1 MKIEFQIKI
10 FMFVRP
16 LTMWTVFLD
25 VFDLLPPFWTNLLNF
40 RHLISVYSLPH
51 VGMCGQ
57 NTENIPRWFYVS
69 FPTVFYN
76 ISGRRRT
83 AKCNSSVSTDDHE
96 DDFLT
101 LEISH
106 QEHFRT
112 ASQQLKMILEP
123 RKSRIILGQKSLNH
137 FSAQFSLTACT
148 KLKRP
153 KNPVKYAHQCKRK
166 KYLGT

>member
-1 MKIEFQIKI
+1 MHIRNAKCIIATKMNQK
-10 FMFVRP
+10 R
-16 LTMWTVFLD
+16 
-25 VFDLLPPFWTNLLNF
+25 NACRN
-40 RHLISVYSLPH
+40 
-51 VGMCGQ
+51 
-57 NTENIPRWFYVS
+57 NILGES
-69 FPTVFYN
+69 FPWTP
-76 ISGRRRT
+76 T
-83 AKCNSSVSTDDHE
+83 KCNSSVSTDDHE

-148 KLKRP
+148 KLKMP

-166 KYLGT
+166 KYRYLTYLCLNYICLSSISW